1 MDLTTMLKK
10 PGFRKGFK
18 LLVSE
23 LDAKIPAEYFQLQVD
38 GCVCTSIAMKDLGL
52 VDSAAET

>member
-10 PGFRKGFK
+10 PGFRKDFK

-23 LDAKIPAEYFQLQVD
+23 LDAKIPAELL
-38 GCVCTSIAMKDLGL
+38 SIAD
-52 VDSAAET
+52 